1 MVSPLRYLKL
11 PKEGFKEFFETL
23 KRFGEVHAP
32 VKKGKLS
39 FFAKVDSPDDAALN
53 YNRTMLPPK
62 KYFVKP
68 LEEMLKVKVDKG
80 YEPVVEK
87 PKSLVLLGLHACDIN
102 ALRILDSV
110 YLDEPQ
116 DNYYQARRAAV
127 IVIGISCE
135 PDEYCFCRSVGTD
148 YAWTGFD
155 LFLHELDDS
164 YLVRV
169 GSSRGEAII
178 ESVKRIIREP
188 TKEDFVKLRE
198 LELKKSRMF
207 KKSLNKSLLPD
218 IIDSLYESDVW
229 AKFSDK
235 CVSCG
240 SCNLVCPTCRC
251 YDVTEKVELNF
262 EEGVRIRR
270 WDSCFI
276 RSHALVAG
284 GLNFRPTRLDRFRH
298 RYNCKSS
305 IEPRTNLL
313 FCVGCGRCSEFCPA
327 GIDHVDVLNAI
338 WGLA

>member
-1 MVSPLRYLKL
+1 MRYVKMLK
-11 PKEGFKEFFETL
+11 ENFKDFFETL
-23 KRFGEVHAP
+23 KKLGEVHAP
-32 VKKGKLS
+32 VRRGRLFS
-39 FFAKVDSPDDAALN
+39 FTKVDSPGEVALN

-68 LEEMLKVKVDKG
+68 FEEVLKIKVGKG
-80 YEPVVEK
+80 YELIVEE

-102 ALRILDSV
+102 ALRVLDSV

-116 DNYYQARRAAV
+116 DDYYQVRRAAA
-127 IVIGISCE
+127 IVIGVSCE
-135 PDEYCFCRSVGTD
+135 PDEYCFCKSMGTD

-155 LFLHELDDS
+155 LFLHELGTS

-169 GSSRGEAII
+169 GSSRGESII
-178 ESVKRIIREP
+178 ESMSNIIGEP
-188 TKEDFVKLRE
+188 TKEDFIKLRD
-198 LELKKSRMF
+198 LELKRSRMF
-207 KKSLNKSLLPD
+207 KKILNTSLLPD
-218 IIDSLYESDVW
+218 IVDSLHESEVW
-229 AKFSDK
+229 VVFSDK

-251 YDVTEKVELNF
+251 YDVTEKVELNLQ
-262 EEGVRIRR
+262 EGVRVRR

-305 IEPRTNLL
+305 IDPRTNLP
-313 FCVGCGRCSEFCPA
+313 FCVGCGRCSAFCPA
-327 GIDHVDVLNAI
+327 GIDHVNVLNAI